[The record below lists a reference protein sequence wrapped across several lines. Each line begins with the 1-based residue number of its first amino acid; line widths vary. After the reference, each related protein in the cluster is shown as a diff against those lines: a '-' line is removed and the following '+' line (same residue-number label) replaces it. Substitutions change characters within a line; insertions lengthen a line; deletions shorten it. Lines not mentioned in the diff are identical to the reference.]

1 MYGAMPKG
9 WGAPGTA
16 DLVRVYLL
24 ARGKGTPYGV
34 TKFIRVWLEVK
45 YGPKGKH
52 YEPPN
57 YQSMRNLFSAA
68 LKLGLIQDAG
78 RGPADNPYG
87 FQRHYYRVT
96 PGRERDPAWRNP
108 KLARY
113 EPEKFRKVNEIPR
126 RVLNKTEIEEVVAFL
141 DEHPEL

>member
-1 MYGAMPKG
+1 VPRG

-24 ARGKGTPYGV
+24 ARGRGTPYGAY
-34 TKFIRVWLEVK
+34 KFIRAWLEAR
-45 YGPKGKH
+45 YGTVGKH
-52 YEPPN
+52 YRPPN

-68 LKLGLIQDAG
+68 LKLGLIEDAG
-78 RGPADNPYG
+78 RGPAERPHG
-87 FQRHYYRVT
+87 LQRHYYRVA

-113 EPEKFRKVNEIPR
+113 EPEQFRRVAGGIPR
-126 RVLNKTEIEEVVAFL
+126 RMLTREEINEIVEFL
-141 DEHPEL
+141 REHPEL